1 MSDNNNENNIDYIN
15 ERMAKAKEILEKKYN
30 DAFEIIEYRG
40 QQMLADYYEVKA
52 VCKNN
57 PDLKFTASVE
67 ADYSGVSDS
76 YAAKMVSKRFSDI
89 VSRNLNDIN
98 GYVYVFSETFIK
110 EYPLPGADI
119 SVEDFSNIV
128 DNNLMK
134 VFVFICEEN
143 ETAENMYSAYQNSF
157 KSLEAFSGTL
167 AWYIVDEDMLKNI
180 QKYIESNISL
190 SFDFIRMTEKNLA
203 IEDRFVKGLPQMS
216 KDNFVTKIGK
226 CL

>member
-1 MSDNNNENNIDYIN
+1 MIVLYSI
-15 ERMAKAKEILEKKYN
+15 EK
-30 DAFEIIEYRG
+30 
-40 QQMLADYYEVKA
+40 
-52 VCKNN
+52 
-57 PDLKFTASVE
+57 LK
-67 ADYSGVSDS
+67 
-76 YAAKMVSKRFSDI
+76 KP
-89 VSRNLNDIN
+89 LN
-98 GYVYVFSETFIK
+98 K
-110 EYPLPGADI
+110 
-119 SVEDFSNIV
+119 SNIV